1 MRTYAFRVA
10 PIVQYLHPVAGR
22 GYVLVPRATVGLD
35 LLRSNTQRNKWTIST
50 DQMVSE
56 SIEEGRKA
64 KATESTEDVQQCEMT
79 PYLTELMGHFKIA
92 AAGDN
97 FDGGL
102 CSKTFSNCILVSELK
117 AC

>member
-1 MRTYAFRVA
+1 M
-10 PIVQYLHPVAGR
+10 Q
-22 GYVLVPRATVGLD
+22 VLNDG
-35 LLRSNTQRNKWTIST
+35 SNTEC
-50 DQMVSE
+50 VGAHAGA
-56 SIEEGRKA
+56 EE
-64 KATESTEDVQQCEMT
+64 VQQCEMM
-79 PYLTELMGHFKIA
+79 PYLTELMGRFKIA